1 MISADI
7 MSRCVITV
15 SRDAP
20 LTQAIRLMIDR
31 RVSGLPVTDAAGRLV
46 GILTE
51 GDLLRRVEIGTEGQ
65 VSGWFA
71 KFFALG
77 RVAGHYVQTHGR
89 HVSEVMTPTVISVEE
104 RTPLSDIVALMRR
117 HRIKR
122 LPVVRD
128 GVAVGIVSRADL
140 VRIIGDAL
148 DAPAAT
154 ADDAAIRQAIV
165 TGLTREPWAR
175 NKVIGFSV
183 ECGVVLLDGY
193 VFDMR
198 ERAAIAVLAENVPG
212 VKRVENRLLCIEPNS
227 GMVLYGPDD
236 EIDSTAPINPRAEA
250 SGPRQAR

>member
-7 MSRCVITV
+7 MSRSVITV

-20 LTQAIRLMIDR
+20 LTQAIQLMVDR
-31 RVSGLPVTDAAGRLV
+31 RVSGLPVTDAAGRPI

-51 GDLLRRVEIGTEGQ
+51 GDLLRRVEIGTEDQ

-71 KFFALG
+71 RFFTPG
-77 RVAGHYVQTHGR
+77 RLAGQYVQTHGR
-89 HVSEVMTPTVISVEE
+89 RVSEVMTPTVISVQEH
-104 RTPLSDIVALMRR
+104 TPLSDIVALMRH

-128 GVAVGIVSRADL
+128 GVVVGIVSRADL
-140 VRIIGDAL
+140 VRIIGYAL

-154 ADDAAIRQAIV
+154 ADDAAIRRAIV
-165 TGLTREPWAR
+165 AGLAREPWAR
-175 NKVIGFSV
+175 NKVVGFSV
-183 ECGVVLLDGY
+183 EYGVVLLDGY

-236 EIDSTAPINPRAEA
+236 DFDPTAPISPGAET
-250 SGPRQAR
+250 SGSRQAR